1 MSKPIT
7 AVTPEKFYEVASTCI
22 CFNLRRGARA
32 VTQYYD
38 NLFQAHGIRA
48 TQFTVLSAL
57 VIAEAQRNLPTIT
70 FMAEALVMDRTTLA
84 RNLKPLE
91 RDELVVIEPGD
102 DRRTRIIRLTDQ
114 GRQKL
119 ADIIDLWDQGQ
130 AHFQTQLGGNQFQM
144 LLNHVNAAVEASQED
159 SEGE

>member
-1 MSKPIT
+1 MSKSIK

-38 NLFQAHGIRA
+38 NLFQAHGLRA

-57 VIAEAQRNLPTIT
+57 VIAEAQGDLPTISL
-70 FMAEALVMDRTTLA
+70 MAEALVMDRTTLA

-102 DRRTRIIRLTDQ
+102 DRRTRVIRLTDH

-119 ADIIDLWDQGQ
+119 ADIIDLWDYGQ
-130 AHFQTQLGGNQFQM
+130 THFQAQLGANQFQM
-144 LLNHVNAAVEASQED
+144 LLNNVNAAVEASQAGSPEV
-159 SEGE
+159 